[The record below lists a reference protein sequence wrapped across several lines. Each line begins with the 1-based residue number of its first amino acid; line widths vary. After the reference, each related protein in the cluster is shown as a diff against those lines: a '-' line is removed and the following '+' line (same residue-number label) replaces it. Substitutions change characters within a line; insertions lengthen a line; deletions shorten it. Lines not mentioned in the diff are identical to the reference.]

1 MLAESALLLAGLVIV
16 GTLVGETD
24 PFWMA
29 TKAWLMSQLLATSM
43 QSLVLVQLAVGPV
56 GPWLVPTPGP
66 VWLWMRVLTT
76 PHLCPFYFS
85 HFGSFFTPL
94 VVGNFFC

>member
-1 MLAESALLLAGLVIV
+1 MLADSAFLLAGLAIV

-43 QSLVLVQLAVGPV
+43 QSLVLL
-56 GPWLVPTPGP
+56 
-66 VWLWMRVLTT
+66 
-76 PHLCPFYFS
+76 
-85 HFGSFFTPL
+85 
-94 VVGNFFC
+94 